1 MTCFKAGVLYDKSA
15 GTICVLST
23 FFNFIFF
30 FFYERLIGSLRMK
43 STNSVLAWF
52 ICGICSIG
60 FEIRA

>member
-30 FFYERLIGSLRMK
+30 LLLRTSDRLAS
-43 STNSVLAWF
+43 N
-52 ICGICSIG
+52 
-60 FEIRA
+60 EIY